1 MYESLIAFAA
11 MLTLVILVRMP
22 IAFAMG
28 LVGFVGFG
36 LMTSFSGSLAMAT
49 IITYD
54 TGLNY
59 GLSVVPLFILMGNFV
74 SRAGLSDE
82 LYNAANAFL
91 GHRRGG
97 LAMATIVAC
106 GGFSAVCGSS
116 LATAATMSKVA
127 MPPMKKYG
135 YDEGLA
141 AGCIAAGGTLGIL
154 IPPSVILIIFGIMT
168 ETDIGL
174 LFIAGILPGLLG
186 VLFYLV
192 AVLVTVTL
200 KPEKGPKGERF
211 SWPKRLQA
219 LWGVSGVLGLFTLV
233 IGGIYG
239 GIFTPTE
246 AAGIGASG
254 AFLIALIRRRL
265 SLPSLMDTLVESA
278 RTTTMIFVIL
288 IGAEIFS
295 NYVNIA
301 GLPELLS
308 EWVVSFDLSAIAV
321 IMLIMLVYVILGT
334 VLESLSMIMLTVPV
348 FYPLVLGL
356 DLGDYSEAL
365 MDPDMAL
372 VWFGIIVVVITEI
385 SLITPP
391 VGLNVFVLKSMLDD
405 VKLSTIFRGVTPFWI
420 VDIVRL
426 MTLILLPGLVLWLP
440 NLMAN

>member
-1 MYESLIAFAA
+1 M
-11 MLTLVILVRMP
+11 
-22 IAFAMG
+22 
-28 LVGFVGFG
+28 
-36 LMTSFSGSLAMAT
+36 
-49 IITYD
+49 
-54 TGLNY
+54 
-59 GLSVVPLFILMGNFV
+59 
-74 SRAGLSDE
+74 
-82 LYNAANAFL
+82 
-91 GHRRGG
+91 
-97 LAMATIVAC
+97 
-106 GGFSAVCGSS
+106 
-116 LATAATMSKVA
+116 
-127 MPPMKKYG
+127 
-135 YDEGLA
+135 
-141 AGCIAAGGTLGIL
+141 CIR
-154 IPPSVILIIFGIMT
+154 
-168 ETDIGL
+168 D
-174 LFIAGILPGLLG
+174 
-186 VLFYLV
+186 
-192 AVLVTVTL
+192 
-200 KPEKGPKGERF
+200 R
-211 SWPKRLQA
+211 
-219 LWGVSGVLGLFTLV
+219 V

-265 SLPSLMDTLVESA
+265 SLQSLMDTLVESA

>member
-1 MYESLIAFAA
+1 
-11 MLTLVILVRMP
+11 V
-22 IAFAMG
+22 
-28 LVGFVGFG
+28 
-36 LMTSFSGSLAMAT
+36 
-49 IITYD
+49 
-54 TGLNY
+54 
-59 GLSVVPLFILMGNFV
+59 
-74 SRAGLSDE
+74 
-82 LYNAANAFL
+82 
-91 GHRRGG
+91 
-97 LAMATIVAC
+97 VAC

-200 KPEKGPKGERF
+200 KPEKGPRGERF
-211 SWPKRLQA
+211 SWPQRLHA
-219 LWGVSGVLGLFTLV
+219 LWGVSGVLSLFTLV

-265 SLPSLMDTLVESA
+265 SLQSLLETLVESA
-278 RTTTMIFVIL
+278 RTTAMIFVIL

-308 EWVVSFDLSAIAV
+308 DWVVSFDLSAIAV
-321 IMLIMLVYVILGT
+321 IMLIMLVYVVLGT

-356 DLGDYSEAL
+356 ALGDYSDAL
-365 MDPDMAL
+365 MDPEMAL
-372 VWFGIIVVVITEI
+372 IWFGIIVVVITEI

-391 VGLNVFVLKSMLDD
+391 VGLNVFVLKSMLED
-405 VKLSTIFRGVTPFWI
+405 VKLSTIFRGVTPFWM

-440 NLMAN
+440 NLMAS